1 MASSGEWSPT
11 SWRTFPIKQ
20 QANYPDAAEFEK
32 AVDQIKS
39 LPPIISHV
47 EVDRLRTQLAEVSRG
62 ERFLL
67 QGGDC
72 AERFADC
79 NSDLIKKKLRI
90 LLQMSLVLV
99 WGSRMPTVRIGRI
112 AGQYAKP
119 RSKDTEMVDGKEI
132 PTFRGENVNGFGPE
146 DRTPDPRRLVDGYF
160 HSAATVNYARS
171 LLDNGFANIHD
182 CSQWDLEFAN
192 ISKRKD
198 DYKSMVENVSDSL
211 QFVSTCGVDM
221 SPELQKVD
229 FFISHEGLGLAYEEA
244 MTRKE
249 DGKFYNLGAQ
259 FLWIGD
265 RTRQI
270 DHAHVEYFRGIQ
282 NPIGIKVGPT
292 TDPAELCAV
301 LEKIWPDPQN
311 TPGKVTLITRFG
323 YGKVKELLPK
333 IIKAVTAKNF
343 PVVWCCDPCHG
354 NTTTAPGNGYKTR
367 DFDHMLSEI
376 LSTAEVHKRL
386 GTPFGGIHLELTGE
400 NVTEC
405 TGGPEGLTASDLPI
419 QYTSYCDPRLNY
431 AQSME
436 VAFLLAQ
443 TLKDGQDDT
452 KNSTK

>member
-11 SWRTFPIKQ
+11 SWRDFPIKQ
-20 QANYPDAAEFEK
+20 QASYPDAAEFEK
-32 AVDQIKS
+32 AVNQIKS

-47 EVDRLRTQLAEVSRG
+47 EVDRLRKQLAEVSRG

-79 NSDLIKKKLRI
+79 NAELIEKKIRI

-99 WGSRMPTVRIGRI
+99 WGSRKPTVRIGRI

-119 RSKDTEMVDGKEI
+119 RSKDTEIVDGKEVFS
-132 PTFRGENVNGFGPE
+132 FRGENVNGFSPD

-160 HSAATVNYARS
+160 HSAATVNYARC
-171 LLDNGFANIHD
+171 LLDSGIANIND
-182 CSQWDLEFAN
+182 CSKWDLGFVAN
-192 ISKRKD
+192 SKRKD
-198 DYKSMVENVSDSL
+198 EYQSMITHVSDSL
-211 QFVSTCGVDM
+211 SFVKTCGVATA
-221 SPELQKVD
+221 PELQKID

-244 MTRKE
+244 MTRKVG
-249 DGKFYNLGAQ
+249 DKYYNLSAQ

-270 DHAHVEYFRGIQ
+270 DHAHVEFFRGIE

-292 TDPAELCAV
+292 TDPDELCAV
-301 LEKIWPDPQN
+301 LEKVWPDPTN
-311 TPGKVTLITRFG
+311 SPGKVTLITRFG
-323 YGKVKELLPK
+323 EGKVKQLLPK
-333 IIKAVTAKNF
+333 IIKAVTAKGF

-367 DFDHMLSEI
+367 DFDHVLSEI
-376 LSTAEVHKRL
+376 LNTAEVHKRL

-443 TLKDGQDDT
+443 SLKDVLE
-452 KNSTK
+452 